1 MKVKS
6 SKDTGK
12 VVLEFNPKAEPHI
25 VTALFDTLE
34 SLPKV
39 KFKKVLATIDYSE
52 LSLEG
57 VDYAIALASELGATL
72 SLVNVV
78 EPSVTL
84 GGTESVVIARSDEE
98 IVKLEKRHLA
108 KLSKKLAKAGRPIV
122 PYTLYG
128 KPYREIVAL
137 AKERNFDL
145 IVTATHGNTGL
156 RRVLMGSTAE
166 WVVRHAPCPV
176 LTVPALLA
184 DRKSGKRWVMG
195 LNKILVPIDFSET
208 STRALPY
215 AVALAEQFKAEVTLI
230 HVTELPP
237 ALGGYDYTP
246 SPELESRMKQSA
258 EELLARVERDAF
270 PDSVYTEA
278 IVRSGTPFH
287 EITKA
292 ASRLEADLIIL
303 TTHGR
308 TGLKHALLGSNAERI
323 VRHANCPVLVVRD
336 KAEKN

>member
-6 SKDTGK
+6 SKDTGR
-12 VVLEFNPKAEPHI
+12 VVLEFNPRAEPHI

-34 SLPKV
+34 NLPRV
-39 KFKKVLATIDYSE
+39 KFKKILATIDYSE

-57 VDYAIALASELGATL
+57 VDYAIAFAAELGATL

-78 EPSVTL
+78 QPSVTL

-108 KLSKKLAKAGRPIV
+108 KLSKKLAKNGRIV

-128 KPYREIVAL
+128 KPYREIVTL
-137 AKERNFDL
+137 ARERAFDL

-156 RRVLMGSTAE
+156 RRVLLGSTAE

-208 STRALPY
+208 STKALPY
-215 AVALAEQFKAEVTLI
+215 AVALAQQFKAEVTLI

-237 ALGGYDYTP
+237 ALGGYDYMP

-258 EELLARVERDAF
+258 EELLARVEREAF
-270 PDSVYTEA
+270 PDEIYTNA

-323 VRHANCPVLVVRD
+323 VRHSSCPVLVVRD
-336 KAEKN
+336 KESEKK